1 MRKQHPT
8 QLKVISEFLNYIAVA
23 WFTGGVV
30 TPILTKSDSLL
41 QHVNIPIGSTIM
53 TLIFLYFSLA
63 IIKRSA
69 EQIIT

>member
-1 MRKQHPT
+1 MHKHPT
-8 QLKVISEFLNYIAVA
+8 QLKVISDFLNYIAVA

-41 QHVNIPIGSTIM
+41 QYINIPIGSTFM
-53 TLIFLYFSLA
+53 TIIFLYFSLA
-63 IIKRSA
+63 VVKRSA